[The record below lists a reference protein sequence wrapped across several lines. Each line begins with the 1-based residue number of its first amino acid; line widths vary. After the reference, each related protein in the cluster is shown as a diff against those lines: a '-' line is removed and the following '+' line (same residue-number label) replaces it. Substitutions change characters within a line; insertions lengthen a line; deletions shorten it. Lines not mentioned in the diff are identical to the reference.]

1 MTLQELVLA
10 AKIEELVASSEY
22 DFLRD
27 DPHCGKN
34 IVLLGLGG
42 SHAYGTHTKDSD
54 LDIRVIAVNTK
65 EDLLGYNK
73 NFEQLTHEGTD
84 TTIYSFKKMI
94 KLLCEMN
101 PSTCE
106 IMGLEPWQYLYL
118 SPIGQEIIDNKDL
131 FISRRCI
138 FTFGGYANQQLYKL
152 TQKSTV
158 AMDLDDLEKHIL
170 RTLEDMQ
177 TNFSE
182 RFELSDDNYM
192 KLYIDKSNQE
202 ERDTEIFMDVNM
214 THYPLRDYLSMWND
228 LKNTTSQYSTLG
240 KRNKR
245 ALDKGKIGKHMMHLV
260 RLYHMCFEILEKHEI
275 NTYRNED
282 HDELMEIRNGK
293 YIIGDDKISE
303 DFFEYVNELE
313 KRLEYDKE
321 NTDLPE
327 KPNYKKIEEF
337 VLSVNERVVRGEI

>member
-1 MTLQELVLA
+1 MTLQE
-10 AKIEELVASSEY
+10 IEALIASSEY

-27 DPHCGKN
+27 NPYCGRN
-34 IVLLGLGG
+34 IILLGLGG
-42 SHAYGTHTKDSD
+42 SHAYGTQIKDSD
-54 LDIRVIAVNTK
+54 LDIRGITLNSK
-65 EDLLGYNK
+65 EDLLGINR
-73 NFEQLTHEGTD
+73 NFEQFTHEETD
-84 TTIYSFKKMI
+84 TVIYSFNKMI

-101 PSTCE
+101 PSICE
-106 IMGLEPWQYLYL
+106 IMGLKPWQYLYL
-118 SPIGQEIIDNKDL
+118 SPIGKEIIDHKEL

-158 AMDLDDLEKHIL
+158 AMDLDDLERHIL

-177 TNFSE
+177 TNFSD
-182 RFELSDDNYM
+182 RFNLSKDNYM

-202 ERDTEIFMDVNM
+202 ERETEIFMDVNM

-228 LKNTTSQYSTLG
+228 LKNTTSQYTVLG

-275 NTYRNED
+275 NTYRESD
-282 HDELMEIRNGK
+282 IEELIAIRNGK

-313 KRLEYDKE
+313 KKLAYDKE

-327 KPNYKKIEEF
+327 KPNYKEIEEF
-337 VLSVNERVVRGEI
+337 TISVNERAVRGDIYEAGE